1 MFVSK
6 LKEGVLLKKL
16 IESIKELVTDINLDI
31 TGAGVSLQAMDSS
44 HVALVTLS
52 LTSEGF
58 EEYRCDKQMTLG
70 VNILQLSKIMKC
82 GGNEDSIILRA
93 EVEPS
98 NLNIQF
104 ENKKQK
110 KISDFSLSLITID
123 SEHLGIP
130 DTNYSSIVTMSS
142 SEFTRICRELYS
154 LSETV
159 EIETNKSYIKFS
171 VKSEVVG
178 GSIKIDAND
187 SNEKDEMTI
196 INVEEPV
203 SLAFALRYLNMFTKA
218 SSLSQHVNFHNI

>member
-98 NLNIQF
+98 ALNIQF

-110 KISDFSLSLITID
+110 KTSDFTLSLITID

-142 SEFTRICRELYS
+142 AEFTRICRELYS

-159 EIETNKSYIKFS
+159 VIETNKSHIKFS
-171 VKSEVVG
+171 VSSEVVG

-187 SNEKDEMTI
+187 SNEKDELTE

-218 SSLSQHVNFHNI
+218 SSLSQHVFFIFN

>member
-98 NLNIQF
+98 SLNIQF

-110 KISDFSLSLITID
+110 KTSDFTLSLITID

-159 EIETNKSYIKFS
+159 VIETNKSHIKFS
-171 VKSEVVG
+171 VSSEIVG
-178 GSIKIDAND
+178 GSIKIDANE
-187 SNEKDEMTI
+187 SNEKDEMTT

-218 SSLSQHVNFHNI
+218 SSLSQHVNTF